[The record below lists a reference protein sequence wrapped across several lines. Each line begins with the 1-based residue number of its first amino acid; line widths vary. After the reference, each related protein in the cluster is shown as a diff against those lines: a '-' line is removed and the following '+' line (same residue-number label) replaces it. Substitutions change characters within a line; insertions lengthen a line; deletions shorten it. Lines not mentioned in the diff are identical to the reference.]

1 MSQLENNWYQ
11 VEEEGDEIKIES
23 WVLLEILERLI
34 TYLGVSDLGFLI
46 LGFRIWAFR
55 FGAFC
60 IKKKKIN
67 VIYGFCRLC
76 FLQPHPY
83 QGVWIG
89 VWVGMWVGCIMS
101 YLKSCYIANAT
112 ELHGSE
118 HYGKMLVLAEDFEIV
133 PILRYEFVLIMAV
146 YFVLLNF

>member
-1 MSQLENNWYQ
+1 LSQLENNWYQ
-11 VEEEGDEIKIES
+11 VEEEGGEIKIES

-34 TYLGVSDLGFLI
+34 RYLGVSDLGFLI
-46 LGFRIWAFR
+46 SGLQIWAFR

-60 IKKKKIN
+60 IKKIN

-76 FLQPHPY
+76 LLQPHPH
-83 QGVWIG
+83 QGVWVG

-101 YLKSCYIANAT
+101 HLKLCYIANAT
-112 ELHGSE
+112 ELHGLE